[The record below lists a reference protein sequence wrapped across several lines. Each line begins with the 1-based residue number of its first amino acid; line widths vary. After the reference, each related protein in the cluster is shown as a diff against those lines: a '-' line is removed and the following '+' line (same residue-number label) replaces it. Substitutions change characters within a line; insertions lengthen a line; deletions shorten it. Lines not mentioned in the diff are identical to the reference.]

1 MKSNA
6 SLPQRNPAMKAF
18 ATALMILAG
27 LAGIV
32 CLTPE
37 FFPKE
42 WLGSFKFIWL
52 LPAITLIFAAPRTFI
67 DRRLLPVVLFPVFMG
82 TYAFMLQAVSGR
94 CFLGMDIYNFA
105 VCAFLTVI
113 GFAYTRFVGE
123 RDYRRFAS
131 QLAFCLT
138 LLSVILALTI
148 TFRHLSHPDFTLYN
162 SGYEFKNATAFAFTL
177 VLAFV
182 YSVWSQQRRALKI
195 FYVVSFIILT
205 VAIALLRSRASY
217 LCLAG
222 LICYMWAA
230 IPHRKIK
237 YEILAAGVI
246 LIGIL
251 LALRPTREFFLMNL
265 IMGSRT
271 LDNPDLFTSFRLSQ
285 MGEVTAN
292 MQGVSWI
299 FGQGCIYL
307 DCFPVKIL
315 LEYGALGFCAV
326 AAFLVWTGRQ
336 VFRAFRFRRS
346 GTALFILFWL
356 CLLNSLLE
364 AYPPFGPGLRC
375 FLLWLTLG
383 HTLAITS
390 KSHRLIQNRTNEP
403 I

>member
-1 MKSNA
+1 MKSNVM
-6 SLPQRNPAMKAF
+6 LPEGNPAMKTF
-18 ATALMILAG
+18 VTALMILAG
-27 LAGIV
+27 LAGIA

-37 FFPKE
+37 FVPVE
-42 WLGSFKFIWL
+42 WLGAFKFLWL
-52 LPAITLIFAAPRTFI
+52 LPAAALLFAAPRTYT
-67 DRRLLPVVLFPVFMG
+67 DRRLLPVVLFPILMG
-82 TYAFMLQAVSGR
+82 AYAFLLQTVTGR
-94 CFLGMDIYNFA
+94 SFLGMDIYNFA
-105 VCAFLTVI
+105 VCAFLSVI
-113 GFAYTRFVGE
+113 GFAYTRFVGKK
-123 RDYRRFAS
+123 DYRKFAS
-131 QLAFCLT
+131 QLAFCLM

-148 TFRHLSHPDFTLYN
+148 TLRHLSHPDFTLYN

-177 VLAFV
+177 VMAFA
-182 YSVWSQQRRALKI
+182 YSVWPSQTRATKT

-205 VAIALLRSRASY
+205 LTIALLRSRATY
-217 LCLAG
+217 LCLAA
-222 LICYMWAA
+222 LVCYIWAA
-230 IPHRKIK
+230 IPRKKVK

-246 LIGIL
+246 LIGLL
-251 LALRPTREFFLMNL
+251 LALRPTREFFLINL

-292 MQGVSWI
+292 MQGISWI

-315 LEYGALGFCAV
+315 LEYGVLGFCAV

-336 VFRAFRFRRS
+336 VFRAFRFRHS

-356 CLLNSLLE
+356 CLLNSVLE

-390 KSHRLIQNRTNEP
+390 ERNDS
-403 I
+403 